1 MKLGHPR
8 FWKCFEVKSCSTYEN
23 DTWKVLFLYLKLLRD
38 QPARVQ
44 HGIETAHIKLT
55 HEVRN
60 IDELVDVL
68 HQISE
73 EKTVGLDRSNASLEW
88 ISSQIIFGTY
98 PKSHPHT
105 ELFGMVDPAYALDQ
119 TGVTPPELA
128 GIERTIQ
135 EELLAHS
142 EPYERQYAWYLAYR
156 FGFLPIRLS

>member
-1 MKLGHPR
+1 M
-8 FWKCFEVKSCSTYEN
+8 Y
-23 DTWKVLFLYLKLLRD
+23 
-38 QPARVQ
+38 
-44 HGIETAHIKLT
+44 
-55 HEVRN
+55 
-60 IDELVDVL
+60 L

-142 EPYERQYAWYLAYR
+142 EPYERQYTWYLAYR